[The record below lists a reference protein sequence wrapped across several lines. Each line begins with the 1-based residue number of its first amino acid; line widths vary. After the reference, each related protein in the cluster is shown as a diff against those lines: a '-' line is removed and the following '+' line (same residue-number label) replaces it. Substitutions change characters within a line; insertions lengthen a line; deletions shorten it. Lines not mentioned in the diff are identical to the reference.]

1 MSDPAVAYPEFLA
14 ELAGQMAELLIARGL
29 PADQAAEIGRE
40 AAERVR
46 QTWGGIEVYIPKGR
60 SFTLSQRDIEIWN
73 EWNGRNVVELCRKHD
88 LTEQRLY
95 QILDAMRR
103 QEIGKR
109 QRKLFDDDSGG

>member
-1 MSDPAVAYPEFLA
+1 MTDPAVEYPEFLT
-14 ELAGQMAELLIARGL
+14 ELAEQMTELLVGRGL

-60 SFTLSQRDIEIWN
+60 SFTLSQRDLEIWN

-95 QILDAMRR
+95 QILDAARR
-103 QEIGKR
+103 RGIGKR
-109 QRKLFDDDSGG
+109 QGKLFDDNGG